1 MNKGYNHVLKYL
13 IFIILVLN
21 RMMSQTEP
29 DTSIS
34 EEGGDGSTYSMNTS
48 VYADL
53 NNKTGNTEAEIFYYG
68 IDFSLFGDYGPL
80 KDTEFS
86 FSYSANDAVVSG
98 EQWEDDANLILKFDL
113 WASQKYSPFLF
124 LQNEKDAIVGLNN
137 RLNYGIGGKM
147 NLMFGTSLSY
157 ALLAENENYSNNVFE
172 SWSYDSTYYPEDD
185 YYEEYWEID
194 STAVYSKQ
202 DSIRDFARHSIR
214 PKIKLKLFDGNVT
227 LDYRFY
233 YKPNVED
240 FDDYLLENELKV
252 NIATFYEALSIYLTY
267 ADAYNSRYDK
277 PDADFKPKD
286 SSLSIGFQFDL

>member
-1 MNKGYNHVLKYL
+1 MLKYL

-113 WASQKYSPFLF
+113 WASQRFSPFLF

-137 RLNYGIGGKM
+137 RLNYGMGGKV
-147 NLMFGTSLSY
+147 NLLFGTSVSY
-157 ALLAENENYSNNVFE
+157 ALLAESENYTIYE
-172 SWSYDSTYYPEDD
+172 SKSHP
-185 YYEEYWEID
+185 
-194 STAVYSKQ
+194 
-202 DSIRDFARHSIR
+202 AR
-214 PKIKLKLFDGNVT
+214 
-227 LDYRFY
+227 RF
-233 YKPNVED
+233 
-240 FDDYLLENELKV
+240 
-252 NIATFYEALSIYLTY
+252 
-267 ADAYNSRYDK
+267 
-277 PDADFKPKD
+277 
-286 SSLSIGFQFDL
+286 